1 MVNIMKRRKNG
12 FTFAEMVGVV
22 VVLGLLA
29 AIVTPVVTKLIKNKR
44 NDLYEQQIKSIE
56 ESARVWGAENIS
68 KLPDDGDGK
77 ITITLGELKRGGFAD
92 KDLTNPKNDQLFDDD
107 KTIVIISNENGTIKY
122 TVVVE

>member
-1 MVNIMKRRKNG
+1 MKRRKNG